1 MCSWAAYPLPVP
13 GSGIRLFA
21 NFRVSLYLYG
31 KKSMVFVNNTKER
44 LTVLELN
51 STNIEMI
58 SDVRETDMTFIWNV
72 GQRMDITID
81 KIPYSLKK
89 NQIIFLTEF
98 HKIDKVELESA
109 RLVRFNQPFYCIVN
123 HDNEVGSKGLLFF
136 GASGVPLISLQDH
149 QIRDFELSWEMFCSE
164 MRKHELLQQDM
175 LQAILKRMLILSVRI
190 LTQTTDF
197 NKLEK
202 RQGDIVR
209 EFYWLVERHFT
220 REHEVAFYA
229 SKLNK
234 SPKTLSNLFSV
245 FSTRSPLNIIHDRIL
260 IHARRQINYS
270 NLSIKE
276 IAYELGYDDIQT
288 FSRFFKGKEGMSPMQ
303 YREKFDQASG
313 QSKKPAKA

>member
-1 MCSWAAYPLPVP
+1 
-13 GSGIRLFA
+13 
-21 NFRVSLYLYG
+21 
-31 KKSMVFVNNTKER
+31 MVFVNNTKER

-51 STNIEMI
+51 STNTEMI
-58 SDVRETDMTFIWNV
+58 ADVRETDMTFIWNV

-109 RLVRFNQPFYCIVN
+109 RMVRFNQAFYCIVN

-136 GASGVPLISLQDH
+136 GASGVPLITLQDH

-164 MRKHELLQQDM
+164 MKKHELLQQDM

-197 NKLEK
+197 HKLEK

-209 EFYWLVERHFT
+209 EFYWLVERHFAQ
-220 REHEVAFYA
+220 EHEVAFYA

-276 IAYELGYDDIQT
+276 IAYQLGYDDIQT
-288 FSRFFKGKEGMSPMQ
+288 FSRFFKSKEGMSPMQ

-313 QSKKPAKA
+313 QSRQPSKDGIPARTS